1 VTQVH
6 EHEDPFRAPR
16 CQSAPLRDVHHR
28 PAVLGRLRHG
38 ERTLGGLVVREKSPF

>member
-6 EHEDPFRAPR
+6 EHEDPFRAR
-16 CQSAPLRDVHHR
+16 HDANQCGSAMFHHR

-38 ERTLGGLVVREKSPF
+38 ERTLGGL